1 MGSSEGR
8 NLSDREKSGK
18 SPQNIFKGEFRC
30 ANIFSFSLGVILSD
44 VNPYKTGKNIKSFAR
59 EWSCIRFLKFK
70 LCSFHSL
77 YFVLASLG
85 PPSAPAEERSGTPD
99 SIASSSS
106 AAHPPG
112 VQAQQPPYPGT
123 QPQPGQVE
131 GKQHV
136 FLLFKT

>member
-1 MGSSEGR
+1 MLKTLQGNG
-8 NLSDREKSGK
+8 LV
-18 SPQNIFKGEFRC
+18 
-30 ANIFSFSLGVILSD
+30 LGWFYS
-44 VNPYKTGKNIKSFAR
+44 N
-59 EWSCIRFLKFK
+59 
-70 LCSFHSL
+70 CSFHIQ
-77 YFVLASLG
+77 YFVLSPLG

-123 QPQPGQVE
+123 QPQTGQVE